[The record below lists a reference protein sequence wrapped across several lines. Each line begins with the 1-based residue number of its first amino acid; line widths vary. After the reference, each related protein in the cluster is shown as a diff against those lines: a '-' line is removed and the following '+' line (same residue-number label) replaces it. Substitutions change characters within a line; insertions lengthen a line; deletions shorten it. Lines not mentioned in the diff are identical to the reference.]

1 MFKLKL
7 TLYRCV
13 VKCLQNEFICGTFF
27 QAELVRSDEL
37 LDDSLTMK
45 EVSQIYGLYSKV
57 KIASDRFCI

>member
-1 MFKLKL
+1 ME
-7 TLYRCV
+7 Y
-13 VKCLQNEFICGTFF
+13 FF

-57 KIASDRFCI
+57 RLPRPVSHCSKKSRFYLSIKSNL

>member
-1 MFKLKL
+1 MYGSIYFA
-7 TLYRCV
+7 
-13 VKCLQNEFICGTFF
+13 NFF

-57 KIASDRFCI
+57 RRLS